1 MEVQLRGM
9 QCSQKV
15 HVINYI
21 KDMPQIEQSK
31 MEVYTI
37 RSKSIILESLSL
49 DCTRHKNGITVAWD
63 IYIYRE
69 TPLRKYHLNLFYAHT
84 FTSFSLILQPR
95 SLFF

>member
-1 MEVQLRGM
+1 MVEVQLQGM

-21 KDMPQIEQSK
+21 KDMPQIEQNK

-49 DCTRHKNGITVAWD
+49 DYARHKNGITVAWD
-63 IYIYRE
+63 IYRE
-69 TPLRKYHLNLFYAHT
+69 TPLRKYHLNLFYTHT
-84 FTSFSLILQPR
+84 FTSFLLILQPH